1 MQVRSLNLDEWPAG
15 HLAVMTG
22 LGNQLANSIWE
33 HKITLPYRKPKPD
46 SPRYNSIK
54 RRGEFSDQA
63 DLVVRH

>member
-46 SPRYNSIK
+46 SPRYNN
-54 RRGEFSDQA
+54 
-63 DLVVRH
+63 